1 MSHFKHQI
9 MKKILV
15 YILSLFIFACSLEE
29 EILDEYQRESLLLED
44 NIGLN
49 LIAPAYAR
57 LHLLYNNEEGI
68 YILNEGC
75 SDEFMMQTT
84 DHKNIVYLELL
95 QHKWNNN
102 NAKIESTWTD
112 LDQGVGL
119 ANSGIQLISTMEP
132 SESNDQYINELRFLR
147 AFYRYWQLDFF
158 RQVPMREALDMKFTE
173 SPQVWQTN
181 EVLEWLVSEL
191 LDIIPELEK
200 LSEFDRGRAS
210 KSAAQFLLAKIYLN
224 VEAYTGSSRY
234 QECLDICNSIIESG
248 NFSTSTDYFSI
259 FSSENT
265 DNSEHIFVIRRDR
278 STDLAWFNFNP
289 TVTLAGEQ
297 GGWNSARAVPDFVY
311 LWDEDGDPSNGIGS
325 DDMRFFSEE
334 GMTFTGFNLG
344 LLIGQQYF
352 PDGQPIPGLSYTID
366 FNIPAQ
372 YNDGVRVVKYEKDLI
387 AIDPRGWANNDIV
400 VFRFSDVILM
410 AAEAKFRLGREND
423 ALNDVN
429 TLRQIRNAPPLTS
442 LSAQDLLDERA
453 YELYWEGWR
462 RQDLIRFDQFT
473 RAWGHKE
480 VSEDYR
486 KVYPIPDIA
495 FHSNQNLV
503 QNPGY

>member
-1 MSHFKHQI
+1 

-57 LHLLYNNEEGI
+57 LHMLYNNEEGI

-75 SDEFMMQTT
+75 SDEFMIPSNEPW
-84 DHKNIVYLELL
+84 NIAFVELY
-95 QHKWNNN
+95 QHKWDIN
-102 NAKIESTWTD
+102 NAKIQTCWSN

-132 SESNDQYINELRFLR
+132 SESNDQYITELRFLR

-158 RQVPMREALDMKFTE
+158 RQVPMRDALDMKFTE
-173 SPQVWQTN
+173 SPQVWKAE
-181 EVLEWLVSEL
+181 EVLEWLVAEL
-191 LDIIPELEK
+191 MDIIPKLENG
-200 LSEFDRGRAS
+200 SEFDAGRAS
-210 KSAAQFLLAKIYLN
+210 KAAAQFLLAKIFLN
-224 VEAYTGSSRY
+224 SEVYTQSSRF
-234 QECLDICNSIIESG
+234 QECLDVCNSIIQSG
-248 NFSTSTDYFSI
+248 NYNISADYFSI
-259 FSSENT
+259 FSAENS
-265 DNSEHIFVIRRDR
+265 DNTEHIFVIRRDR
-278 STDLAWFNFNP
+278 STDLVWFNFNP
-289 TVTLAGEQ
+289 TVTLSWEQ

-311 LWDEDGDPSNGIGS
+311 LWDEDGNPDNGIGS
-325 DDMRFFSEE
+325 NDLRFFSDH
-334 GMTFTGFNLG
+334 GMALTGFNLG
-344 LLIGQQYF
+344 FLIGQQYF

-372 YNDGVRVVKYEKDLI
+372 YNDGVRVVKYEKDLM
-387 AIDPRGWANNDIV
+387 AIDPRGWANNNIV

-453 YELYWEGWR
+453 FELYWEGWR

-480 VSEDYR
+480 VSEDYM